1 MHAIIYINYNM
12 LNMFWEGAC
21 QSARP
26 LISFGMFP
34 AIRQTELT
42 DTTYLATKNLGNS
55 HYDNRFV
62 FYADAAP
69 ETTFLHA
76 M

>member
-1 MHAIIYINYNM
+1 M

-26 LISFGMFP
+26 LISFGMLP
-34 AIRQTELT
+34 AIRQAELT
-42 DTTYLATKNLGNS
+42 DTTELAIKNRGNS
-55 HYDNRFV
+55 HYDIRFV
-62 FYADAAP
+62 FYTDAAP
-69 ETTFLHA
+69 ETTFLYA